1 MLQYAGLFF
10 AILFFLVYLFL
21 EAVGIFVR
29 YNYSAAGSAMLGANY
44 SSIVSIISRGFFVIY
59 SLLMAAAIEGH
70 WFDARVYVCC
80 FAATLLLGALLTL
93 FFSGRELV
101 ISEGRLP
108 RIVRLRELDVT
119 SCEINPLLG
128 IFLGAQFASS
138 AFIFMFCVFFPEN
151 RLILI
156 SLTPVFSMLGSVV
169 SLVLVEPGLARA
181 VDASPVAGYAASANY
196 LRVRAWSYVLMAAV
210 MLALLLA

>member
-1 MLQYAGLFF
+1 MLLPYAGLCF

-21 EAVGIFVR
+21 EALGIFVR

-70 WFDARVYVCC
+70 WFDARVYVWC

-93 FFSGRELV
+93 FFSGRELS
-101 ISEGRLP
+101 IEPGRL
-108 RIVRLRELDVT
+108 RIRKLRELGDAG
-119 SCEINPLLG
+119 CEINPFLG
-128 IFLGAQFASS
+128 MFLGAQFASS

-156 SLTPVFSMLGSVV
+156 SLTPVFSMLGSAV
-169 SLVLVEPGLARA
+169 SLVMVEPGLARA
-181 VDASPVAGYAASANY
+181 VDANALAGYAASANY
-196 LRVRAWSYVLMAAV
+196 LRVRAWSYVLMAIL
-210 MLALLLA
+210 MLGLLLA